1 MDTEVLFLR
10 LKNGEDL
17 ITEVQELDKTYILMN
32 PCKILYLKGSK
43 TGYLSISLM
52 QWVFARICSD
62 QTFEIEKNEV
72 LFKTIPEDTLTEHY
86 WNSVDHFLN
95 MESKDKVEYDSM
107 TESYDEEPP
116 MTTEEGIELIKKLL
130 EIKSDK
136 GKLH

>member
-1 MDTEVLFLR
+1 MDTEILFLR

-17 ITEVQELDKTYILMN
+17 IAEVQEMDKTYILMN
-32 PCKILYLKGSK
+32 PCKVLYLKGSK

-62 QTFEIEKNEV
+62 QTFEIEKSEV

-86 WNSVDHFLN
+86 WNSVDHFLS
-95 MESKDKVEYDSM
+95 MESKDKVEYESHH
-107 TESYDEEPP
+107 ESYDEEPP

>member
-1 MDTEVLFLR
+1 MDTEILFLR

-17 ITEVQELDKTYILMN
+17 ITEVQELDKTYVLMN
-32 PCKILYLKGSK
+32 PCKVLYLKGSK

-62 QTFEIEKNEV
+62 QTFEIDKSEV
-72 LFKTIPEDTLTEHY
+72 LFKTFPEDTLIEHY

-95 MESKDKVEYDSM
+95 MESKDKIEYESM
-107 TESYDEEPP
+107 TESYEEEPP